1 MLSGHVPFSGS
12 FAQVLSQHLT
22 KPPPL
27 DVLLDLPPDIRALVG
42 RMLAKNPE
50 DRFRLTLL
58 ELMKR
63 RRVLPLREALVLLE
77 RIAAKLDALQSAALP
92 CPALT
97 LGDVIIEPPELFR
110 SATR

>member
-1 MLSGHVPFSGS
+1 SLGATIFTALSGHVPFSGS

-50 DRFRLTLL
+50 DRFQTPAELRAALEATLQTV
-58 ELMKR
+58 R
-63 RRVLPLREALVLLE
+63 TPRDRHFPAFSGV
-77 RIAAKLDALQSAALP
+77 IAAEESGSLRKS
-92 CPALT
+92 
-97 LGDVIIEPPELFR
+97 E
-110 SATR
+110 